1 MSYPE
6 SLEAVLAAIYALM
19 APNAQPDAFYP
30 PLLAFLCEFMVR
42 AYGSGADSRLTYEIA
57 CHRLARPDFT
67 DRGAVMLDRSGN
79 LLKISGNQWAGLRL
93 PCSALHDTYRT
104 LLGHLYTVCGR
115 QLPHKF
121 PYSATFVNEP
131 PPIACAAFAAALK
144 PTAANAVEYRKIK
157 HVSELWGVYKTSP
170 EELALLCPPVEA
182 IWSLWRELH
191 AATPDAPSK
200 FDTLMADPRTAGR
213 TLPAVL
219 AAVLYL
225 RGGPPRIFDHVV
237 RPVALESARAA
248 NTRNRAVGLLGC
260 VGLGRGINVLPY
272 LHEHYAV
279 RAVST
284 EIANAVA
291 RQPPW
296 YSLMAVVNPMC
307 ASPDMRTQLIA
318 RLLRAL
324 IRQ

>member
-1 MSYPE
+1 MSNPE
-6 SLEAVLAAIYALM
+6 RLEAVLAAICALM
-19 APNAQPDAFYP
+19 APNAQPDAFEFYP
-30 PLLAFLCEFMVR
+30 PLLAFLCEFMALPR
-42 AYGSGADSRLTYEIA
+42 PTYENA
-57 CHRLARPDFT
+57 RRMLARPDFSAH
-67 DRGAVMLDRSGN
+67 GAVVLNGSGN
-79 LLKISGNQWAGLRL
+79 KLKISGNQWAGLRL

-104 LLGHLYTVCGR
+104 LFGYLYSISWNG

-131 PPIACAAFAAALK
+131 PPINCAAFAAALE
-144 PTAANAVEYRKIK
+144 PPAADAITRHKIE
-157 HVSELWGVYKTSP
+157 HVLRLWGVYKTSP
-170 EELALLCPPVEA
+170 AELALLCPPVEA
-182 IWSLWRELH
+182 IWLLWRELH

-200 FDTLMADPRTAGR
+200 FDTLMADPRTAGSV
-213 TLPAVL
+213 LPAVL

-296 YSLMAVVNPMC
+296 YSLMAVVDPMC